1 MSHNLLNNIDYRV
14 FPMTYLKNVVFQVT
28 FSAIDMSC
36 YQAAGNFFNETF
48 GLTLSESRFKDIEN
62 SPLAFVNAAGS
73 LRWLMSDTFIRI
85 MIEQE
90 TYRSFNDTLIPLIKL
105 LQDLLN
111 AVRRTPKS
119 LVFEKINLIPS
130 PLSSVCEMRA
140 KAKEIF
146 SDNLIREWSGTPYLE
161 QNNSL
166 LFQNKTTP
174 DSKTNIETISGFI
187 LKDGSEENMQPS
199 RYVLDIVS
207 RTSDIPATGDL
218 IETATKINKYIFTEF
233 INSVTSKIVRSMEGE
248 DNG

>member
-1 MSHNLLNNIDYRV
+1 MNHDLLKHIDYRV
-14 FPMTYLKNVVFQVT
+14 FPMTYLKNVVFLVT
-28 FSAIDMSC
+28 FSSMDMLC
-36 YQAAGNFFNETF
+36 YQAVSKFFNDKFE
-48 GLTLSESRFKDIEN
+48 LTLSESRFKDIEN
-62 SPLAFVNAAGS
+62 SPLAFGNAAGS

-85 MIEQE
+85 VIEQE

-105 LQDLLN
+105 LQDFLN

-130 PLSSVCEMRA
+130 PLSSASEMRA
-140 KAKEIF
+140 KAAEIF
-146 SDNLIREWSGTPYLE
+146 SANLQREWSGTPYLE

-187 LKDGSEENMQPS
+187 LKDESEENMQPS
-199 RYVLDIVS
+199 RYVLDIIS

-218 IETATKINKYIFTEF
+218 IETATRINKYIFSEF
-233 INSVTSKIVRSMEGE
+233 INSVTSQIVKSMEGE
-248 DNG
+248 GNG